1 MPLTPTVKLKQ
12 ACERLFMR
20 AYQRRLVGLAMPL
33 LLIGCYGADM
43 VAARKF
49 APSKPPYASAEPI
62 TDPKL
67 FAEGVINT
75 DADAYGPTFT
85 PDGKSLYFVRRIKRG
100 ELEHIFVS
108 HFADGKWGE
117 PRVAEFSGK
126 FFDREPFISPDG
138 SRLFFSSKR
147 PVKGEALN
155 KDFNIWVVR
164 RAGKGWGVPEHL
176 GMPVNAEG
184 DADYPSV
191 AANGTLYFGSTREG
205 GRGKVDLYRARLVKG
220 KYTTAEN
227 LGDAINTPETEADPY
242 IAPDE
247 SYLIFTSTRPG
258 GYGRGDLY
266 ISFNKNGEWTTPR
279 NLGPKINTDVFDYTP
294 LVTPDGK
301 YLFFSRGWGK
311 IYQIDLAVLGI
322 NQRD

>member
-1 MPLTPTVKLKQ
+1 MS
-12 ACERLFMR
+12 AS
-20 AYQRRLVGLAMPL
+20 QRRLFASAVPL
-33 LLIGCYGADM
+33 LLLMGWHGVEMA
-43 VAARKF
+43 AARKS
-49 APSKPPYASAEPI
+49 APSKPPYAADEPI

-75 DADAYGPTFT
+75 DDDVYGPAFT
-85 PDGKSLYFVRRIKRG
+85 PDGRSLYFVKRMKRG

-108 HFADGKWGE
+108 HFAGGKWGE

-126 FFDREPFISPDG
+126 FFDKEPFVSPDG
-138 SRLFFSSKR
+138 SRLFFASKR
-147 PVKGEALN
+147 PVRGEVPN
-155 KDFNIWVVR
+155 KDFDIWVAR
-164 RAGKGWGVPEHL
+164 RAGNGWGVPQHL
-176 GMPVNAEG
+176 GAPVGVEG
-184 DADYPSV
+184 DDDYPSV
-191 AANGTLYFGSTREG
+191 AANGTIYFGSSREG
-205 GRGKVDLYRARLVKG
+205 GKGKVDLYRVRRVKG
-220 KYTTAEN
+220 KYRTAEN

-266 ISFNKNGEWTTPR
+266 ISFNTKGGWTTPK
-279 NLGPKINTDVFDYTP
+279 NLGPKVNTDVFDYTP

-311 IYQIDLAVLGI
+311 IYQIDLGALGI
-322 NQRD
+322 SP